1 MAQTPAPA
9 ADPLEV
15 VRQLSSA
22 PRLGGTKGSHDARDY
37 IAGILDSLGLD
48 VRLQPF
54 TYLGWEYDEWPS
66 LELVSPSRQEIE
78 CAPVAFSEESGGV
91 LEGRVWEDGRVIPIP
106 ELFEFVRLAVG
117 DDRIRRASIL
127 VQPTDGPAWPLPST
141 SRNFQEPMAHVSKAD
156 GERILAMLRRGED
169 VRVRLRT
176 FGRHRPGMQDAN
188 VIGRLEGDSGE
199 IVVVGGHYDSAWLCP
214 GAIDNATG
222 VAAML
227 EVARRAVERGV
238 RRTFEFVAF
247 AAEEWWLFGSEYFVL
262 EAVRADTIGAYKA
275 MINCDPLGPGDTLE
289 CWVGPERFR
298 GAVDRV
304 LDEIG
309 VFDSYPVVYRDPK
322 SGSDHYPFW
331 LEGIPVVFPIFIPH
345 PPEYHRSTDVI
356 DAVRPEKVHAI
367 IEILDALAKTVDRP
381 GSQHGR

>member
-1 MAQTPAPA
+1 M
-9 ADPLEV
+9 EV
-15 VRQLSSA
+15 IRELSST
-22 PRLGGTKGSHDARDY
+22 PRLGGSESSHDARDY
-37 IAGILDSLGLD
+37 IAGLLDSLGLA

-54 TYLGWEYDEWPS
+54 TYVGWEYEEWPE
-66 LELVSPSRQEIE
+66 LEVVSPIRENIE
-78 CAPVAFSEESGGV
+78 CAPVAFSEASGGV
-91 LEGRVWEDGRVIPIP
+91 IEGRVWEDGKVIPIP

-117 DDRIRRASIL
+117 DDRTRRASIL
-127 VQPTDGPAWPLPST
+127 VQPTDGPAWPLPNV
-141 SRNFQEPMAHVSKAD
+141 SRNFQEPTAHVSKAD

-169 VRVRLRT
+169 VKVALRT
-176 FGRHRPGMQDAN
+176 FGRHRPGAQDAN
-188 VIGRLEGDSGE
+188 VVARLEGESDE

-222 VAAML
+222 VAAMV

-262 EAVRADTIGAYKA
+262 EAVRGGKIGDYKA

-298 GAVDRV
+298 GTVDRV
-304 LDEIG
+304 FAELG
-309 VFDSYPVVYRDPK
+309 VFDKYPVLYRDPK

-331 LEGIPVVFPIFIPH
+331 LEGVPVVFPIFIPH

-356 DAVRPEKVHAI
+356 EAVRPEKVAAI
-367 IEILDALAKTVDRP
+367 IDILDAVASAVDRP
-381 GSQHGR
+381 GSEYGR